1 VAYRTHLLISFEQR
15 RCEMSNTEMLIRL
28 IGAAVLG
35 SMIGL
40 ERERLLWA
48 AGIVRICWY
57 ASGLA

>member
-1 VAYRTHLLISFEQR
+1 MCSERR